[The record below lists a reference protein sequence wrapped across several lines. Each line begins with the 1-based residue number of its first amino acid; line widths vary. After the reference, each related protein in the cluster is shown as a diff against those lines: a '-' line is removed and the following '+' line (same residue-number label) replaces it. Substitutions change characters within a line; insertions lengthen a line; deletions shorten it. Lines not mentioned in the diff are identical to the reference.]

1 METTATREHP
11 ILFRPELVRKI
22 LDGKKTQ
29 TRRPVKPQPS
39 VTDGDGAHWRD
50 SKADL
55 WRNES
60 QYVRDCCPFGQV
72 GDVLWVRENFRITE
86 DIDGREVVE
95 YQAGGTRLK
104 VGDSIEH
111 GEHRCTSIAPRWTPS
126 IHMPRWACRLRL
138 PITEIRAERVQSI
151 GEEDCY
157 AEGIEIPVSQD
168 GRVLIR
174 LTGKC
179 PPCQYH
185 RPISIP
191 KGETLTDSEIA
202 RCHFASAWETA
213 YTDSWTRNDLVWV
226 ITFKKLESR

>member
-22 LDGKKTQ
+22 LDGAKTQ

-72 GDVLWVRENFRITE
+72 GDVLWVRERWAIEKRMLYFAADETC
-86 DIDGREVVE
+86 VS
-95 YQAGGTRLK
+95 
-104 VGDSIEH
+104 GDFFS
-111 GEHRCTSIAPRWTPS
+111 TAPDLLELMGAADEAIPKPYTTPPPKWRPS

-138 PITEIRAERVQSI
+138 EITDVRVERIQSI
-151 GEEDCY
+151 SAKDIM
-157 AEGIEIPVSQD
+157 AEGVVDRAHHSEHF
-168 GRVLIR
+168 
-174 LTGKC
+174 GKC
-179 PPCQYH
+179 PVSTIDKACYMDLQ
-185 RPISIP
+185 S
-191 KGETLTDSEIA
+191 LWA
-202 RCHFASAWETA
+202 AAWEKA
-213 YTDSWTRNDLVWV
+213 YKGSWQRNDWVWV